1 MDSKLAQAFRSAVRL
16 HSSGQFRAAQTAYL
30 SVLETPELK
39 ADTAS
44 NLSALSLQLGDAV
57 ASERYAR
64 LAIAT
69 DGNHANGWNHLG
81 LTLKAR
87 GAMPEAGQ
95 AFRRATALNPKHAQ
109 AWANLAEVLAAADDI
124 PGSISAYE
132 KALAIEPK
140 LTIALVGYVH
150 RKQQIASWDGLDA
163 VLARLSRQIWK
174 GEPAVDPFM
183 MLFCCTDP
191 REILKA
197 CQNAAH
203 AREASVRDIWGSGL
217 FAHSRGV
224 KEKIRVGYVSAN
236 YYDHAVGTLICQ
248 LLEAHDRQKFEV
260 IGYCHSAVKEGARR
274 ERIKRAADR
283 FVEIDMM
290 DDLAA
295 AKLIHA
301 DGIDILVDLMGYTKG
316 QRLRIFSLRPA
327 PVQVTWIGFA
337 GSAGGHTADY
347 IIADRTVIPLGNEPF
362 YDEKPVHMPVCYQ
375 VNDSTREVSHNPMT
389 RTGLGLPE
397 EAIVFCNFNQ
407 TAKITPPVADLW
419 AAILKAVPN
428 SVLFLWQ
435 LFEAGSNNMRREMM
449 ARGIAANRIHF
460 GGTLPEPEHLT
471 RYGLC
476 DLFLDSFP
484 YCGHATS
491 SNALF
496 GGCPLLALPG
506 RTFASRVSASLLVA
520 LELNELIAQSP
531 EDYVRRAVELARNPF
546 TLKNLKNRL
555 IAARKTSPL
564 FDGARFARD
573 IEQAYTIMMERYWRG
588 EAASPIDL

>member
-1 MDSKLAQAFRSAVRL
+1 METKPAEIFRNAVRL
-16 HSSGQFRAAQTAYL
+16 HSTGQFRAAQAAYL
-30 SVLETPELK
+30 SIIETPELK

-44 NLSALSLQLGDAV
+44 NLSALNLQLGDVA

-69 DGNHANGWNHLG
+69 NVNHANGWNHLG
-81 LTLKAR
+81 LALKSR
-87 GAMPEAGQ
+87 GAMAEAGQ
-95 AFRRATALNPKHAQ
+95 AFKRAAALNPGHAQ
-109 AWANLAEVLAAADDI
+109 AWANLAEVLSAAEDI
-124 PGSISAYE
+124 PGSIAAYE
-132 KALAIEPK
+132 KALAIEPE

-150 RKQQIASWDGLDA
+150 RKQQIASWDGLDEA
-163 VLARLSRQIWK
+163 LARISRQIWK

-197 CQNAAH
+197 CQNAAQ
-203 AREASVRDIWGSGL
+203 AREASVHDIWGTGL
-217 FAHSRGV
+217 FPHSRTA
-224 KEKIRVGYVSAN
+224 KEKVRIGYISAN

-260 IGYCHSAVKEGARR
+260 VCYCHSAIKEGARR
-274 ERIKRAADR
+274 ERIKRAVTK
-283 FVEIDMM
+283 FIEIDMM

-327 PVQVTWIGFA
+327 PIQVTWIGFA

-347 IIADRTVIPLGNEPF
+347 IIADRMVIPPGDDRF
-362 YDEKPVHMPVCYQ
+362 YDERPVRMPVCYQ
-375 VNDSTREVSHNPMT
+375 VNDSTRDVSHEPMT

-397 EAIVFCNFNQ
+397 NAIIFCNFNQ
-407 TAKITPPVADLW
+407 TAKITPPAADLW

-435 LFEAGSNNMRREMM
+435 LYEVGANNMRREMA

-460 GGTLPEPEHLT
+460 GGTLAEPEHLT

-520 LELNELIAQSP
+520 LGLNELIAQSP
-531 EDYVRRAVELARNPF
+531 EDYVRRAVALARNPARLK
-546 TLKNLKNRL
+546 TLKDRL
-555 IAARKTSPL
+555 ISARKTSPL
-564 FDGARFARD
+564 FDGRRFAHD
-573 IEQAYTIMMERYWRG
+573 IERAYTIMIERYRRG
-588 EAASPIDL
+588 EAANAIDL